1 MSFKKITESDSYY
14 NNLELKSSIDL
25 LKIINNEDQSVA
37 LNVKNE
43 IESINTLINKLVDQL
58 NNGGRLFY
66 IGSGTSG
73 RLGVVDASECP
84 PTFGVKSNL
93 VNGIIAGGDKAIRK
107 SIENAED
114 DELKGF
120 SNKSIIEID
129 QSISWNIWCFF
140 ISSYFNLL
148 SWSRIKILL
157 SKSRS

>member
-1 MSFKKITESDSYY
+1 MSFKKITESDSHYD
-14 NNLELKSSIDL
+14 NLELKSSIDL
-25 LKIINNEDQSVA
+25 LKIINDEDQSVA

-93 VNGIIAGGDKAIRK
+93 VNGIIAGGDKAIAAGGVALCK
-107 SIENAED
+107 EEIKVVESVYFHAG
-114 DELKGF
+114 GF
-120 SNKSIIEID
+120 GY
-129 QSISWNIWCFF
+129 F
-140 ISSYFNLL
+140 I
-148 SWSRIKILL
+148 
-157 SKSRS
+157 